1 MRAAPKSQRP
11 QKGHHGLFLGPIRYP
26 RMADQIAASIR
37 DTIANGTLSP
47 GTHLLEVEIAQE
59 MGVSRVPVR
68 EALMQLEQ
76 EGLVIRKPNRG
87 TFVTELTEK
96 MMREVC
102 SLRGLLEGF
111 AVRQAVKRLSEEDF
125 AHLSALMK
133 DMVSAAN
140 RRDFS
145 RVLDCDYQ
153 FHAAIVRAAGHELL
167 EETWRATDAKV
178 RVYLSATNLMHTDLK
193 TIVESHKAT
202 LEALQTRNP
211 ERASMA
217 MSRHIESS
225 LPPLV
230 ARLFSKPKEEV
241 KRGGAGDR

>member
-1 MRAAPKSQRP
+1 MDPNSQRP
-11 QKGHHGLFLGPIRYP
+11 QKSHHGLFLGPIRYP

-76 EGLVIRKPNRG
+76 AGLVIRKPNRG

-111 AVRQAVKRLSEEDF
+111 AVCQAVERLSDEDF
-125 AHLSALMK
+125 AHLAALIK
-133 DMVSAAN
+133 DMVAAAN

-153 FHAAIVRAAGHELL
+153 FHASIVRAAGHELL

-178 RVYLSATNLMHTDLK
+178 RVYLSATNLMHGDLK
-193 TIVESHKAT
+193 TIVESHKT
-202 LEALQTRNP
+202 ALQALRSRDP
-211 ERASMA
+211 ERARRVMVK
-217 MSRHIESS
+217 HIERS
-225 LPPLV
+225 LSAME
-230 ARLFSKPKEEV
+230 ARVLRAPHK
-241 KRGGAGDR
+241 